1 VGGAGQ
7 VEDDFPKKYNVCHC
21 IRYKWATAGRRL
33 EGIFILHTQT
43 PGSSYQS
50 AEENRGK
57 RENPWERWSFRKSKS
72 VSSPKKKIK
81 YPKEVRQGVRQKH

>member
-1 VGGAGQ
+1 VAVGGAGQ

-50 AEENRGK
+50 AEENRKLGGRGI
-57 RENPWERWSFRKSKS
+57 REEKTHQTIIFHRCGAR
-72 VSSPKKKIK
+72 
-81 YPKEVRQGVRQKH
+81 